1 MAISSRQEKMTL
13 DPILKPIN
21 VTGLFPCSLASNT
34 SASCFPAS
42 EALRVHTCQGLS
54 MVPAAEM
61 RTAGQAI
68 AVIRPRVE
76 IKSGTNIVKKEKVN

>member
-1 MAISSRQEKMTL
+1 
-13 DPILKPIN
+13 
-21 VTGLFPCSLASNT
+21 
-34 SASCFPAS
+34 
-42 EALRVHTCQGLS
+42 

-76 IKSGTNIVKKEKVN
+76 IKSGTNIVKRKKVSIKLLFITVVYVYWRIL